1 MPEPLCAAAFA
12 VLMSAVAIFDLI
24 GVIAIFAP
32 EKGARTSTHPRK
44 ELEEI
49 QRQMALEDLRRR
61 HR

>member
-12 VLMSAVAIFDLI
+12 VLMAAVAMLDLI

-32 EKGARTSTHPRK
+32 EKGARTPTHSRK